1 MLREV
6 LLQAPL
12 SSLHVAQPGVLLH
25 PLALDK
31 AVPSV
36 ASHLPLVL
44 SDHTLPRPHPQLYSK
59 GSRDQWT
66 PSPAEARVT
75 VNSARWHV
83 PHRLLYNVHHC
94 RL

>member
-12 SSLHVAQPGVLLH
+12 SSLHVPQPGVLLH

-44 SDHTLPRPHPQLYSK
+44 SDHTLPRPHPQLYSLPC
-59 GSRDQWT
+59 SRWF
-66 PSPAEARVT
+66 PSNGVT
-75 VNSARWHV
+75 SVICCLS
-83 PHRLLYNVHHC
+83 LL
-94 RL
+94 